1 METLKPLHELI
12 SAMADGALAAHE
24 AELALAALTEPEGR
38 AAWQAY
44 QLIGD
49 ALRCDAAGAELSDGF
64 SARLAARLDVELSP
78 PPAPAPGRAVS
89 APAAEPAPA
98 GVYGAAPALAQPAAA
113 SPAQAVAAGAA
124 SAPALAPAPAPA
136 SSQAPAASPALAA
149 TVPDAAV

>member
-49 ALRCDAAGAELSDGF
+49 ALRSDAAGAELSDGF
-64 SARLAARLDVELSP
+64 SARLAARLDVEVSPSP
-78 PPAPAPGRAVS
+78 PPAPAPGRA
-89 APAAEPAPA
+89 APAPASEQAPA
-98 GVYGAAPALAQPAAA
+98 GVHGAAPALAQPAAA
-113 SPAQAVAAGAA
+113 SPAQALATGAA
-124 SAPALAPAPAPA
+124 SAPALAPAPA

-149 TVPDAAV
+149 AVPDTAV

>member
-49 ALRCDAAGAELSDGF
+49 ALRSDASGAELSDGF
-64 SARLAARLDVELSP
+64 SARLAARLDVEVSPSP
-78 PPAPAPGRAVS
+78 PPAPAPGRA
-89 APAAEPAPA
+89 APAPASEPAPA
-98 GVYGAAPALAQPAAA
+98 GVHGAAPALAQPAAA
-113 SPAQAVAAGAA
+113 SPAQALATGAA
-124 SAPALAPAPAPA
+124 SAPALAPAPA

-149 TVPDAAV
+149 AVPDTAV

>member
-49 ALRCDAAGAELSDGF
+49 ALRSDASGAELSDGF
-64 SARLAARLDVELSP
+64 SARLAARLDVEVSP
-78 PPAPAPGRAVS
+78 SPAPGRA
-89 APAAEPAPA
+89 APAPASEPAPA
-98 GVYGAAPALAQPAAA
+98 GVHGAAPALAQPAAA
-113 SPAQAVAAGAA
+113 SPAQALATGAA
-124 SAPALAPAPAPA
+124 SAPALAPAPA

-149 TVPDAAV
+149 AVPDTAV